1 MRYVPDAG
9 GLVWAAVQLTGD
21 HLPIGGDDP
30 ALAASCLPVG
40 HRLWIAGHRFPGGR
54 LDPDDFLAASSAFRH
69 GASFLSAG
77 VFYLSAL
84 LFSKIVVRGKILDLS
99 GFTGCFVTALLILKN

>member
-40 HRLWIAGHRFPGGR
+40 HWLRVTGHRFPGGR
-54 LDPDDFLAASSAFRH
+54 LDPSDFLAASSAFRH
-69 GASFLSAG
+69 SASFLSAG
-77 VFYLSAL
+77 AVFGVPCT
-84 LFSKIVVRGKILDLS
+84 F
-99 GFTGCFVTALLILKN
+99 FNF